1 MCQNVLW
8 QSGLQ
13 EDVLDFDAGNEA
25 VIVRVCLLEQGV
37 EHEHHV
43 VGGLIR
49 AWKTKID
56 VRNKPGDNIINT
68 ETQK

>member
-37 EHEHHV
+37 EPESLSGVDHPWYGLNTPWLGRCT
-43 VGGLIR
+43 GGL
-49 AWKTKID
+49 KS
-56 VRNKPGDNIINT
+56 
-68 ETQK
+68 